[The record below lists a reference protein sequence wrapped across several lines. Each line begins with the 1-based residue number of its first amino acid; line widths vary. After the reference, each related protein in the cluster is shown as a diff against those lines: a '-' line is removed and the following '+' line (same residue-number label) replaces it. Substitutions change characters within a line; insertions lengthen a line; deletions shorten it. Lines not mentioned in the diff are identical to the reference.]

1 MAIEL
6 AVFPL
11 VMGSFLDICFLPLFA
26 GATIAG
32 RVTMTVQHP
41 LLSFFAHWLAGTLF
55 MSVT

>member
-11 VMGSFLDICFLPLFA
+11 VMGAFLDVCFLPLFA
-26 GATIAG
+26 GATIHG
-32 RVTMTVQHP
+32 RALMTLKYP

-55 MSVT
+55 MFV